1 MPYQRFHPFKLI
13 LLVLQACNTTAFLW
27 CRKHDLIKAKLKKQK
42 HRQKERKL
50 CYCKF
55 IYIQPNRLTQGT
67 YYEWN
72 VVLDRMIQ
80 KSWQYLSL
88 ASTSNLNEVYF
99 WVCWLGKS
107 SKKCTPY
114 WIISNKVKKSK
125 EMASAIWS
133 RFIETNSL
141 LCTTFLC

>member
-1 MPYQRFHPFKLI
+1 MPYQRFHPFKLSI

-67 YYEWN
+67 FYEWN

-99 WVCWLGKS
+99 VEFVGWGKVAKNAHHTES
-107 SKKCTPY
+107 YQIRSKKQGNG
-114 WIISNKVKKSK
+114 ISHL
-125 EMASAIWS
+125 I
-133 RFIETNSL
+133 
-141 LCTTFLC
+141 TFYRN